1 MQSTPQ
7 NNAPDPTPT
16 NQGLLSPELQ
26 AQAQQIFETQVK
38 PLQKSFK
45 ERETAGLEGLARRG
59 LAFGETG
66 AGAITDIYEAQAE
79 AEAGLM
85 GLITGNV
92 MEQAYRA
99 NELAKQ
105 REFAKE
111 ERLGQQEFQAEQTE
125 AQRQFTTQERE
136 AIQNYNTALQ
146 ERGFEQQVDLL
157 ELQNQQNR
165 FNRNEEAIFGMLQS
179 GQITSDNANQI
190 IGNILDTVLTDEST
204 GEFMG
209 FQFTPDD
216 ELLLQRQATQAGLSV
231 DEYIDLREKLG
242 SKQKDVVLDQLERF
256 VFNPELMQRE
266 QERMARIATGQDE
279 KSLNI
284 IKQYEEAYDRV
295 LKEQKLLEN
304 QRKEEER
311 RRRW

>member
-7 NNAPDPTPT
+7 NNAPNPTPN

-45 ERETAGLEGLARRG
+45 ERETSGLEGLARRG

-66 AGAITDIYEAQAE
+66 AGAIADIYEAQAE

-125 AQRQFTTQERE
+125 AQRQFSTQERE

-179 GQITSDNANQI
+179 GQITSENANQI

-216 ELLLQRQATQAGLSV
+216 ELLLQRQATQAGLTV

-242 SKQKDVVLDQLERF
+242 SKQKDVVLDQLESF
-256 VFNPELMQRE
+256 VFNPELMQQK
-266 QERMARIATGQDE
+266 QEEIARISTQ
-279 KSLNI
+279 
-284 IKQYEEAYDRV
+284 
-295 LKEQKLLEN
+295 
-304 QRKEEER
+304 KEEEKETFGDKVLDALIPAPFKIFS
-311 RRRW
+311 

>member
-7 NNAPDPTPT
+7 NNAPNPTPN

-45 ERETAGLEGLARRG
+45 ERETSGLEGLARRG

-66 AGAITDIYEAQAE
+66 AGAITDIYEAQDE

-125 AQRQFTTQERE
+125 AQRQFSTQERE

-216 ELLLQRQATQAGLSV
+216 ELLLQRQATQAGLTV

-242 SKQKDVVLDQLERF
+242 SKQKDVVLDQLESF

-266 QERMARIATGQDE
+266 QERMARIATGQEDQIINLGQRYAE
-279 KSLNI
+279 ALNRGLTPQEI
-284 IKQYEEAYDRV
+284 
-295 LKEQKLLEN
+295 
-304 QRKEEER
+304 EER
-311 RRRW
+311 RFQGRL

>member
-7 NNAPDPTPT
+7 NNAPNPTPN

-45 ERETAGLEGLARRG
+45 ERETAGLERLARKG

-66 AGAITDIYEAQAE
+66 RRAITDIYEAQAE

-179 GQITSDNANQI
+179 GQITSENANQI
-190 IGNILDTVLTDEST
+190 IGNILDTVLTDEAT

-216 ELLLQRQATQAGLSV
+216 ELLLQRQATQAGLTV

-242 SKQKDVVLDQLERF
+242 SKQKDVVLDQLESF
-256 VFNPELMQRE
+256 VFNPELMQQK
-266 QERMARIATGQDE
+266 QEEIAQIYTQEEE
-279 KSLNI
+279 K
-284 IKQYEEAYDRV
+284 ETFGD
-295 LKEQKLLEN
+295 KLLDALTPIPF
-304 QRKEEER
+304 KIFS
-311 RRRW
+311 

>member
-125 AQRQFTTQERE
+125 AQRQFSTQERE
-136 AIQNYNTALQ
+136 AMQNYNTALQ

-165 FNRNEEAIFGMLQS
+165 YNRNEEAIFGMLQS

-190 IGNILDTVLTDEST
+190 IGNILDTVLTDEAT

-216 ELLLQRQATQAGLSV
+216 ELLLQRQATQAGLTV

-242 SKQKDVVLDQLERF
+242 SKQKDVVLDQLESF
-256 VFNPELMQRE
+256 VFNPELMQQK
-266 QERMARIATGQDE
+266 QEEIARISTPQEE
-279 KSLNI
+279 KETFGDKVVDALIPFPFKIFS
-284 IKQYEEAYDRV
+284 
-295 LKEQKLLEN
+295 
-304 QRKEEER
+304 
-311 RRRW
+311 

>member
-7 NNAPDPTPT
+7 NNSPDPSPN

-66 AGAITDIYEAQAE
+66 GGAIADIYEAQAE

-125 AQRQFTTQERE
+125 QQRQFTTQERE
-136 AIQNYNTALQ
+136 AMQDYNTALQ

-165 FNRNEEAIFGMLQS
+165 YNRNEEAIFGMLQS
-179 GQITSDNANQI
+179 GQITSDNANEI

-216 ELLLQRQATQAGLSV
+216 ELLLQRQATQAGLTV

-242 SKQKDVVLDQLERF
+242 SKQKDVVLDQLESF
-256 VFNPELMQRE
+256 VFNPELMQSE
-266 QERMARIATGQDE
+266 QERMARIATGQEDKITTSNQQIAE
-279 KSLNI
+279 LLDKGYTYGEI
-284 IKQYEEAYDRV
+284 EEMRSQGR
-295 LKEQKLLEN
+295 L
-304 QRKEEER
+304 
-311 RRRW
+311 

>member
-7 NNAPDPTPT
+7 NNSPDPSPN

-66 AGAITDIYEAQAE
+66 GGAIADIYEAQAE

-125 AQRQFTTQERE
+125 QQRQFTTQERE
-136 AIQNYNTALQ
+136 AMQDYNTALQ

-165 FNRNEEAIFGMLQS
+165 YNRNEEAIFGMLQS

-204 GEFMG
+204 GEFTG

-216 ELLLQRQATQAGLSV
+216 ELLLQRQATQAGLTV

-242 SKQKDVVLDQLERF
+242 SKQKDVVLDQLESF
-256 VFNPELMQRE
+256 VFNPELMQTQ
-266 QERMARIATGQDE
+266 QEKMARIATGQED
-279 KSLNI
+279 KIQTRNQ
-284 IKQYEEAYDRV
+284 QYAELLDKGYTYGEIEEMRSQGR
-295 LKEQKLLEN
+295 L
-304 QRKEEER
+304 
-311 RRRW
+311 

>member
-7 NNAPDPTPT
+7 NNAPNPTPN

-111 ERLGQQEFQAEQTE
+111 ERLGQQEFQQEQTE
-125 AQRQFTTQERE
+125 AQRQFSTQERE

-179 GQITSDNANQI
+179 GQITSENANQI

-209 FQFTPDD
+209 FQFTPSD
-216 ELLLQRQATQAGLSV
+216 ELLLQRQATQAGLTV
-231 DEYIDLREKLG
+231 DQYIDLREKLG
-242 SKQKDVVLDQLERF
+242 SKQKDVVLDQLESF
-256 VFNPELMQRE
+256 VFNPELMQQK
-266 QERMARIATGQDE
+266 QEEIARISTQ
-279 KSLNI
+279 
-284 IKQYEEAYDRV
+284 
-295 LKEQKLLEN
+295 
-304 QRKEEER
+304 KEEEKETFGDKVLDALIPAPFKIFS
-311 RRRW
+311 

>member
-7 NNAPDPTPT
+7 NNSPDPSPN

-66 AGAITDIYEAQAE
+66 GGAIADIYEAQAE

-85 GLITGNV
+85 GLITGDV

-105 REFAKE
+105 REFAKD

-125 AQRQFTTQERE
+125 QQRQFSTQERE
-136 AIQNYNTALQ
+136 AMQDYNTALQ
-146 ERGFEQQVDLL
+146 ERGFEQQIDML

-165 FNRNEEAIFGMLQS
+165 YNRNEEAIFGMLQS

-204 GEFMG
+204 GEFTG

-216 ELLLQRQATQAGLSV
+216 ELLLQRQATQAGLTV

-242 SKQKDVVLDQLERF
+242 SKQKDVVLDQLESF
-256 VFNPELMQRE
+256 VFNPEFMQTQ
-266 QERMARIATGQDE
+266 QEKMARIATGQEDKE
-279 KSLNI
+279 IVGQSDTINAI
-284 IKQYEEAYDRV
+284 SDR
-295 LKEQKLLEN
+295 
-304 QRKEEER
+304 ER
-311 RRRW
+311 RIQKQKDREAEGFF